1 MPVTDT
7 LERIVYASSPAN
19 GQPLGLSA
27 ALSLEDALAWR
38 ALVNLDAPD
47 DTGGAAV
54 GVFSGPARG
63 CLVARAAPSG
73 GPASAVIACLV
84 IPRRALVQAA
94 GQLDP
99 LLALLDAPQ
108 PLPDAPFETAA
119 PHTLPAFELP
129 DLPPWTPDD
138 RLAAFSYLLERY
150 ADGDFLTALSL
161 LGAVLDE
168 RGALLL
174 GWPADWRERLRL
186 AQGLMALLP
195 APARAELTFSTHA
208 ADPAAPAPRLVF
220 ADAPAPGGQRR
231 TAALPGAVLDEATLL
246 APYIT
251 LLADLWTGD
260 AEAFMAALA
269 EADAVAELLL
279 PGGVDLNHGLTKIAG
294 RVELN
299 HRVLSGEPVQP
310 EALKAVL
317 SGPLTLPPALHR
329 RYAERLLAHAL
340 DARDTEAALVV
351 ALQMDE
357 DPALDR
363 ALAAAL
369 ADALDTQPDA
379 VYVFVRARL
388 NDAMELSEHW
398 LERLHAAA
406 DAALE
411 VAISDGDETTL
422 ANWLR
427 LIAREPVSYRLHDV
441 LHRGILAT
449 QARARASGELARLL
463 LALAVKHDPD
473 ALEPLL
479 ADAELLAAVPEN
491 LGLVL
496 RDFAGDPLQTLHAR
510 GPEMFAVALARAAE
524 ARAAQQFTP
533 EVNEEVW
540 RLYTAGPALH
550 LPARYQP
557 DRVVE
562 AWVTSGAEW
571 LPDTVLEHLLKLILA
586 DGHDALFARMAHSL
600 AAQGKLATLLVPAL
614 QASQRSP
621 SDVITLVS
629 QLAAAGELNQQAAVD
644 VYLELAALREWR
656 QAALPLVEQVVR
668 LIQQNPALDISQER
682 AWHLLDLAA
691 RCRAEAVG
699 RAAARQLCADAE
711 ALDADGSPEAESA
724 LIDLLA
730 RMIENL
736 QWSQTTRQYA
746 LGWWRDFVRRQ
757 PIAHLVRLDKHMD
770 GRRGLDELRGIL
782 QTALAFR
789 RMLGKRSWPDFAR
802 DVNTAFAVLE
812 DLAESFEPS
821 ARRPLSFDQDTIRAE
836 LDAHASDLTDQERRI
851 LARNLKEMAHIIG
864 EMGDHRSRAG
874 LIRRGDNVDRHLM
887 TGEQQPAGA
896 VDVMKWMSGYLD
908 GVQSGREDDE

>member
-1 MPVTDT
+1 MTDT
-7 LERIVYASSPAN
+7 LERIVYASRPAN

-38 ALVNLDAPD
+38 ALVNLDAPGD
-47 DTGGAAV
+47 PDGVAV
-54 GVFSGPARG
+54 GVFGGLPRG
-63 CLVARAAPSG
+63 YLVARAAASG
-73 GPASAVIACLV
+73 GPAGAVIECLAV
-84 IPRRALVQAA
+84 PRRALVQAA

-99 LLALLDAPQ
+99 LLALLDAP
-108 PLPDAPFETAA
+108 PPPPEAPFETAV

-129 DLPPWTPDD
+129 DVPPWTPDD

-150 ADGDFLTALSL
+150 AEGDFLTALSL
-161 LGAVLDE
+161 LGAALDE
-168 RGALLL
+168 RGVLLL

-195 APARAELTFSTHA
+195 APARAELTFATHA
-208 ADPAAPAPRLVF
+208 ANPAAPAPRLVF
-220 ADAPAPGGQRR
+220 AGAPAPGGQRR
-231 TAALPGAVLDEATLL
+231 TAALPAAVLDEATLL
-246 APYIT
+246 SPYTT
-251 LLADLWTGD
+251 LLADLWAGD

-269 EADAVAELLL
+269 EIDAAAELLL
-279 PGGVDLNHGLTKIAG
+279 PGGADLNHGLVKVAE

-299 HRVLSGEPVQP
+299 HRVLSGERVQP
-310 EALKAVL
+310 EALKAAL
-317 SGPLTLPPALHR
+317 SGPPALPPALR
-329 RYAERLLAHAL
+329 QRYAERLLAHAL
-340 DARDTEAALVV
+340 DARDTEAALIV
-351 ALQMDE
+351 ALHMDE
-357 DPALDR
+357 NPALDR

-369 ADALDTQPDA
+369 TDALDTQPDA

-388 NDAMELSEHW
+388 NDAMELSERW

-427 LIAREPVSYRLHDV
+427 LIAREPASYRLHDV
-441 LHRGILAT
+441 LHRGILAA
-449 QARARASGELARLL
+449 QARARASGELSRLL

-496 RDFAGDPLQTLHAR
+496 RDFAGDPLQTLHVR

-550 LPARYQP
+550 LPPRYQP

-571 LPDTVLEHLLKLILA
+571 LSDDVLEHLLKLILA

-600 AAQGKLATLLVPAL
+600 AAQGKLVALLVPAL

-621 SDVITLVS
+621 SDVLTLVG
-629 QLAAAGELNQQAAVD
+629 QLVAAGELSQQAAVD

-668 LIQQNPALDISQER
+668 LLQQNPALDIPQER

-699 RAAARQLCADAE
+699 RAAARRLCAEAE

-724 LIDLLA
+724 LVDLLA
-730 RMIENL
+730 RMIEQL
-736 QWSQTTRQYA
+736 QWSHATRQYA
-746 LGWWRDFVRRQ
+746 LNWWRDFVRRQ
-757 PIAHLVRLDKHMD
+757 PIAHLARLDKLMD
-770 GRRGLDELRGIL
+770 GRRGLDELRSIL

-789 RMLGKRSWPDFAR
+789 RMLGKRSWSDFAR

-821 ARRPLSFDQDTIRAE
+821 ARRSFSFDQDTIRAE
-836 LDAHASDLTDQERRI
+836 LDARDSELTDQERRI

-908 GVQSGREDDE
+908 GVQSSPEEDE